1 MVKLKYKGTNQILA
15 EDGVELQFNESVAR
29 LLAED
34 CWDLEIVY
42 PEEHMITW
50 MQSLCAVGV
59 N

>member
-1 MVKLKYKGTNQILA
+1 MVKLKYKATNKILA

-42 PEEHMITW
+42 PEEHQMPW
-50 MQSLCAVGV
+50 MYTAGV